1 VADPGQE
8 RPTGRRSW
16 VRDAIL
22 LVVVIAVAAPAIL
35 LVTRVLTDDGDMR
48 LVGSATASGSPVAV
62 ASPTG
67 PPQTCSSCW
76 GDRGGPALPF
86 SGEGAMV
93 EGVQVLNVGLV
104 DGYYRPNR
112 FTVQAGVPVKVV
124 FTGRALDRDC
134 LGQPEFPEL
143 GLKGDMS
150 SGQAVFALGE
160 LERGTYT
167 FTCSMGVNEGMITAE

>member
-1 VADPGQE
+1 M
-8 RPTGRRSW
+8 TRSCSS
-16 VRDAIL
+16 I
-22 LVVVIAVAAPAIL
+22 VIAVAVPAIV
-35 LVTRVLTDDGDMR
+35 LVTRALTGDGDMR
-48 LVGSATASGSPVAV
+48 SVGSATASGSPVAV

-76 GDRGGPALPF
+76 VDKGAPAPAVP
-86 SGEGAMV
+86 GETAMV
-93 EGVQVLNVGLV
+93 DGVQVLNVGLV

-124 FTGRALDRDC
+124 FTGWAQDC

-150 SGQAVFALGE
+150 SGQAVFPLGE
-160 LERGTYT
+160 LEPGTYT
-167 FTCSMGVNEGMITAE
+167 FTCSMGVNEGRITAE